1 MTKQYERKAKGGNL
15 LSAFELYQRNNDNVP
30 GLGEMLVDE
39 WFETCRDYIQDGH
52 VDESGTFR
60 PDNAFY
66 LRRLTLKDFR
76 RFSLLEIKF
85 EEDLTVII
93 GNNGKGKTSILYA
106 IAKTLSW
113 FVANILKE
121 GGSGQRLSELTDIK
135 NDAENRYADVS
146 STFFFGKGL
155 KSVPIRLS
163 RSALGTAERRDSEVK
178 PARDLADI
186 WRVINEAKT
195 INLPTFALYN
205 VERSQ
210 PFNRNTKDNA
220 GRREERFDA
229 YSQALGGAGRFDHF
243 VEWYIYLHKRTISDI
258 SSSIKELEQQ
268 VNDLQRS
275 VDGGMVS
282 VKSLLEQ
289 MKLKLSEASERN
301 DAAVSSKMVTE
312 SVQKS
317 IVEKSIC
324 SVVPSI
330 SKIWVEMT
338 TGSDLVKVTNDGHD
352 VTIDQLSDGQRV
364 FLSLVADLA
373 RRMVM
378 LNPLLENPL
387 EGRGIVL
394 IDEIELHLH
403 PKWQQEVI
411 LNLRSA
417 FPNIQFIITTHSP
430 IVLSTIEKR
439 CIREFDPN
447 DDGNQSFLD
456 SPDMQTKGSENAQ
469 ILEQVM
475 NVHPTPPGIAESHW
489 LGDFELLLLDN
500 SGELDNQSQE
510 LYDQIKTH
518 FGIDSAELKKA
529 DSLIRINKMK
539 NKINKIRAE
548 KGK

>member
-1 MTKQYERKAKGGNL
+1 MKIQPATGSFARNLIYSTK
-15 LSAFELYQRNNDNVP
+15 P
-30 GLGEMLVDE
+30 
-39 WFETCRDYIQDGH
+39 FETCRDYIQDGH

-258 SSSIKELEQQ
+258 TSSIKELEQQ

-301 DAAVSSKMVTE
+301 DAAVSSKMITE

-317 IVEKSIC
+317 VVEKSIC

>member
-15 LSAFELYQRNNDNVP
+15 LSAFELYQCNTDEAP
-30 GLGEMLVDE
+30 GLDKMLVDE
-39 WFETCRDYIQDGH
+39 WFETCWDYIQDGY
-52 VDESGTFR
+52 VDKSGTFR
-60 PDNAFY
+60 PDNEFY
-66 LRRLTLKDFR
+66 LRRLVLKNFR

-93 GNNGKGKTSILYA
+93 GSNGKGKTSILYS

-121 GGSGQRLSELTDIK
+121 SGSGQRLSELTDIK
-135 NDAENRYADVS
+135 NDAEDKYADVS

-155 KSVPIRLS
+155 KSVPLRLS

-186 WRVINEAKT
+186 WRVINEVKT

-229 YSQALGGAGRFDHF
+229 YNQALGGAGRFDHF
-243 VEWYIYLHKRTISDI
+243 VEWYIYLHKRTASDI
-258 SSSIKELEQQ
+258 SSSVKDLEQQ
-268 VNDLQRS
+268 VNDLQHS

-289 MKLKLSEASERN
+289 MKQKLSEATERN
-301 DAAVSSKMVTE
+301 YAAASSKMLTE

-317 IVEKSIC
+317 IVEKAIC
-324 SVVPSI
+324 SVVPSL
-330 SKIWVEMT
+330 SKIWVETT

-403 PKWQQEVI
+403 PRWQQEVI
-411 LNLRSA
+411 LNLRSS

-430 IVLSTIEKR
+430 VVLSTIEKR
-439 CIREFDPN
+439 CVREFDPN
-447 DDGNQSFLD
+447 DDSDQSFLD

-475 NVHPTPPGIAESHW
+475 YVHSTPPGIPESHW
-489 LGDFELLLLDN
+489 LGDFELLLLEH
-500 SGELDNQSQE
+500 SGELDNRSQV
-510 LYDQIKTH
+510 LYEKIKAH

-539 NKINKIRAE
+539 NKINKIRADKE
-548 KGK
+548 K

>member
-1 MTKQYERKAKGGNL
+1 MSR
-15 LSAFELYQRNNDNVP
+15 
-30 GLGEMLVDE
+30 GLGDVYK
-39 WFETCRDYIQDGH
+39 RQ
-52 VDESGTFR
+52 
-60 PDNAFY
+60 
-66 LRRLTLKDFR
+66 
-76 RFSLLEIKF
+76 
-85 EEDLTVII
+85 
-93 GNNGKGKTSILYA
+93 
-106 IAKTLSW
+106 
-113 FVANILKE
+113 
-121 GGSGQRLSELTDIK
+121 
-135 NDAENRYADVS
+135 ENRYADVS

-210 PFNRNTKDNA
+210 PFNRNTKDNT

-317 IVEKSIC
+317 VVEKSIC

-394 IDEIELHLH
+394 IL
-403 PKWQQEVI
+403 
-411 LNLRSA
+411 
-417 FPNIQFIITTHSP
+417 
-430 IVLSTIEKR
+430 
-439 CIREFDPN
+439 
-447 DDGNQSFLD
+447 
-456 SPDMQTKGSENAQ
+456 
-469 ILEQVM
+469 
-475 NVHPTPPGIAESHW
+475 
-489 LGDFELLLLDN
+489 
-500 SGELDNQSQE
+500 
-510 LYDQIKTH
+510 
-518 FGIDSAELKKA
+518 
-529 DSLIRINKMK
+529 SLIHI
-539 NKINKIRAE
+539 
-548 KGK
+548 

>member
-243 VEWYIYLHKRTISDI
+243 VEW
-258 SSSIKELEQQ
+258 
-268 VNDLQRS
+268 
-275 VDGGMVS
+275 
-282 VKSLLEQ
+282 
-289 MKLKLSEASERN
+289 
-301 DAAVSSKMVTE
+301 
-312 SVQKS
+312 
-317 IVEKSIC
+317 
-324 SVVPSI
+324 
-330 SKIWVEMT
+330 
-338 TGSDLVKVTNDGHD
+338 
-352 VTIDQLSDGQRV
+352 
-364 FLSLVADLA
+364 
-373 RRMVM
+373 
-378 LNPLLENPL
+378 
-387 EGRGIVL
+387 
-394 IDEIELHLH
+394 
-403 PKWQQEVI
+403 
-411 LNLRSA
+411 
-417 FPNIQFIITTHSP
+417 
-430 IVLSTIEKR
+430 
-439 CIREFDPN
+439 
-447 DDGNQSFLD
+447 
-456 SPDMQTKGSENAQ
+456 
-469 ILEQVM
+469 
-475 NVHPTPPGIAESHW
+475 
-489 LGDFELLLLDN
+489 
-500 SGELDNQSQE
+500 
-510 LYDQIKTH
+510 
-518 FGIDSAELKKA
+518 
-529 DSLIRINKMK
+529 
-539 NKINKIRAE
+539 
-548 KGK
+548 

>member
-15 LSAFELYQRNNDNVP
+15 LSAFELYQRNTVEASGRD
-30 GLGEMLVDE
+30 EMLVDE
-39 WFETCRDYIQDGH
+39 WFEICRDYIQDGH
-52 VDESGTFR
+52 VDESGTFH

-66 LRRLTLKDFR
+66 LRRLALKNFR

-93 GNNGKGKTSILYA
+93 GSNGKGKTSILYA
-106 IAKTLSW
+106 LAKTLSW

-135 NDAENRYADVS
+135 NDAEDRYADVS

-155 KSVPIRLS
+155 KSVPLRLS

-186 WRVINEAKT
+186 WRVINEVKT

-229 YSQALGGAGRFDHF
+229 YNQALGGAGRFDHF
-243 VEWYIYLHKRTISDI
+243 IEWYIYLHKRTASDI

-268 VNDLQRS
+268 VNDLQHS

-289 MKLKLSEASERN
+289 MKQKLSEATERN
-301 DAAVSSKMVTE
+301 YAVASSKMLTE

-317 IVEKSIC
+317 IVEKAIC
-324 SVVPSI
+324 SVVPSL
-330 SKIWVEMT
+330 SKIWVET
-338 TGSDLVKVTNDGHD
+338 ITGSDLVKVTNDGHD

-411 LNLRSA
+411 LNLRSS

-430 IVLSTIEKR
+430 VVLSTIEKR
-439 CIREFDPN
+439 CVREFDPS
-447 DDGNQSFLD
+447 DDGGQSFLD
-456 SPDMQTKGSENAQ
+456 SPGMQTKGSENAQ

-475 NVHPTPPGIAESHW
+475 YVHPTPPGIPESHW
-489 LGDFELLLLDN
+489 LGDFELLLLEH
-500 SGELDNQSQE
+500 SGELDSRSQV
-510 LYDQIKTH
+510 LYDQIKAH

>member
-15 LSAFELYQRNNDNVP
+15 LSAFELYQQYSDEVHE
-30 GLGEMLVDE
+30 LGEILMDE
-39 WFETCRDYIQDGH
+39 WFETCRDYLQDGH
-52 VDESGTFR
+52 IDESGIFR

-66 LRRLTLKDFR
+66 LRHLTLKHFR

-155 KSVPIRLS
+155 KSLPIRLS
-163 RSALGTAERRDSEVK
+163 RSAHGTAERRESEVK
-178 PARDLADI
+178 SAKDLADI
-186 WRVINEAKT
+186 WRVINETKT
-195 INLPTFALYN
+195 INLPTFALYS

-229 YSQALGGAGRFDHF
+229 YSQALGGSGRFDHF
-243 VEWYIYLHKRTISDI
+243 VEWYINLHKRTISDI
-258 SSSIKELEQQ
+258 TSSIKEIEQQ

-275 VDGGMVS
+275 VDGGMFS
-282 VKSLLEQ
+282 VKPLLEQ
-289 MKLKLSEASERN
+289 MKIKLSEASERN
-301 DAAVSSKMVTE
+301 DATISSKMVTD

-338 TGSDLVKVTNDGHD
+338 TGSDLVKITNDGND
-352 VTIDQLSDGQRV
+352 VTIDQLSDGQRI

-411 LNLRSA
+411 LNLRST

-447 DDGNQSFLD
+447 NDNNQSFLD
-456 SPDMQTKGSENAQ
+456 SPDMQTKGSENDQ

-475 NVHPTPPGIAESHW
+475 NVHPTPPCIAESHW
-489 LGDFELLLLDN
+489 LGDFELRLLEN
-500 SGELDNQSQE
+500 SGELNNQSQE
-510 LYDQIKTH
+510 LYDQIKAH

-529 DSLIRINKMK
+529 DSLIRINRMK
-539 NKINKIRAE
+539 NKINMKRAE